1 MDPSELLKQ
10 KVGQAV
16 YIDMQRQLAAQ
27 PAAVAAEGEGDFSV
41 CSMPAGIIV
50 RYPTYE
56 IREQIREGIR
66 ACPCAEGEAPCANTL
81 PSSTDPSPPVEPE

>member
-27 PAAVAAEGEGDFSV
+27 PAAAAVEGEFSV
-41 CSMPAGIIV
+41 CNMPAGIIV

-66 ACPCAEGEAPCANTL
+66 ACPCAEGEAPCTNTL
-81 PSSTDPSPPVEPE
+81 PASTDAAPPEEPE